1 MFTIGRRG
9 LRTPTGSV
17 APAAP
22 GRKAGGRTGGRIA
35 RVVLGVILVAY
46 ALAAVVDLALH
57 VERYQWDFATYYR
70 AGQAARAGLN
80 PYELDSLTEVAGTE
94 VGFPFAY
101 SPIVLPV
108 FSLLSRLEFI
118 WAYRLYLGLKVVSLG
133 VLLVLWKVRFLDR
146 DAGLPF
152 YLVCIFGFGG
162 AIYADLAAGN
172 VSIFEQLALWLGF
185 EALRRN
191 RPILFSALVIA
202 ASLFK
207 LTPILFLLLL
217 VAPGLPRRTG
227 VLVAALGAFV
237 VVNGLT
243 YLAAPGLYRDFLSVA
258 PQLDDRGAI
267 NPSTLALLRDLGDVL
282 ARKGLPVPEAVEWGV
297 YAAFAGGVTLVT
309 GLALRRRG
317 GEDSRFPILLA
328 CLAFALVMP
337 RFKNYAYILLLPPAY
352 FVLRRMVEAGAGSL
366 GLILLLLSQTPPAPF
381 GLGEAI
387 GNLFWGY
394 YPWLLALGLW
404 AAAVA
409 WLLRGSAGAP
419 RRAELLGVQEG
430 GA

>member
-1 MFTIGRRG
+1 
-9 LRTPTGSV
+9 
-17 APAAP
+17 
-22 GRKAGGRTGGRIA
+22 
-35 RVVLGVILVAY
+35 
-46 ALAAVVDLALH
+46 
-57 VERYQWDFATYYR
+57 
-70 AGQAARAGLN
+70 
-80 PYELDSLTEVAGTE
+80 
-94 VGFPFAY
+94 
-101 SPIVLPV
+101 
-108 FSLLSRLEFI
+108 
-118 WAYRLYLGLKVVSLG
+118 
-133 VLLVLWKVRFLDR
+133 
-146 DAGLPF
+146 
-152 YLVCIFGFGG
+152 
-162 AIYADLAAGN
+162 
-172 VSIFEQLALWLGF
+172 
-185 EALRRN
+185 
-191 RPILFSALVIA
+191 
-202 ASLFK
+202 
-207 LTPILFLLLL
+207 
-217 VAPGLPRRTG
+217 
-227 VLVAALGAFV
+227 
-237 VVNGLT
+237 VNGLT

-387 GNLFWGY
+387 RNLFWGY

-409 WLLRGSAGAP
+409 WLLRGSAAAP